1 LSKGALIFLG
11 HWQFNKKN
19 GFGIRIISK
28 NCMYRGEY
36 MNDKKHG
43 RGKLVFEDKR
53 ELEANFVEGE
63 IDEENVTIRYPNK
76 VIFKGEIKNM

>member
-1 LSKGALIFLG
+1 
-11 HWQFNKKN
+11 
-19 GFGIRIISK
+19 
-28 NCMYRGEY
+28 MYRGEY